1 MNNDRNERIRRA
13 AILVASLDERL
24 AEQMLDNLPVSEA
37 ERILEEVERLGEI
50 DADEQRDVLDE
61 FRRAGRSGRETSPGV
76 EFTYS
81 APQPL
86 PTAKP
91 IAPPVV
97 SEEELRAAE
106 AAKAAEAAL
115 IAELLSVEHP
125 QTIAV
130 ALSRM
135 DHEQGA
141 AVFADLPPALQS
153 DVIDRLAN
161 LQITDETAVFELQ
174 TELQERI
181 AVQRQRRERAAAGAE
196 MARKIVSKTS
206 PTQRDTLLARL
217 SPRDAVAAKLA
228 SLTAVAESAPS
239 AEQVLDIESA
249 IRVAREL
256 VAAQDD
262 STSDEESA
270 GFEAWA
276 DDGDDDR
283 SFLPMELSAEMLED
297 RSRELE
303 SLDDASL
310 LRALQQVDELTVYRA
325 LACSSEKFLRRVA
338 SKLPRR
344 AAGQLRQSVR
354 SIGPTRLI
362 EMRAAQH
369 LLLHMAERT
378 TSAAA

>member
-24 AEQMLDNLPVSEA
+24 AEQMLDNLPVAEA

-86 PTAKP
+86 PAKP
-91 IAPPVV
+91 VAEPVV
-97 SEEELRAAE
+97 SEDELRASE

-161 LQITDETAVFELQ
+161 LQITDETAVSELQ

-181 AVQRQRRERAAAGAE
+181 AIQRLRRERAAAGAE
-196 MARKIVSKTS
+196 MARKIVAKTAPS
-206 PTQRDTLLARL
+206 QRDTLLARL
-217 SPRDAVAAKLA
+217 SPLDAAAAKQA
-228 SLTAVAESAPS
+228 SLGAVAESAVS

-256 VAAQDD
+256 VSAQD
-262 STSDEESA
+262 ESA
-270 GFEAWA
+270 EYQEADGFEAWA
-276 DDGDDDR
+276 DDGEDDR
-283 SFLPMELSAEMLED
+283 NVLPMEFSEEMLAD
-297 RSRELE
+297 RSRDLE
-303 SLDDASL
+303 SLSDAAL

-325 LACSSEKFLRRVA
+325 LACSSEKFFRRVA

-344 AAGQLRQSVR
+344 AASQLRQSVR

-369 LLLHMAERT
+369 LLLQLAEQT
-378 TSAAA
+378 TTAAA

>member
-1 MNNDRNERIRRA
+1 MNYDRNERIRRA
-13 AILVASLDERL
+13 AILVASLDQRL
-24 AEQMLDNLPVSEA
+24 AEQMLDNLPVPEA

-61 FRRAGRSGRETSPGV
+61 FRRAGRSGREASAGV

-81 APQPL
+81 APQP
-86 PTAKP
+86 PVVVKP
-91 IAPPVV
+91 VATPVV
-97 SEEELRAAE
+97 SEEEQRAVE

-135 DHEQGA
+135 DHDQGA

-161 LQITDETAVFELQ
+161 LQITDETAVSDLQ

-181 AVQRQRRERAAAGAE
+181 QIQRQRRERAAAGAE
-196 MARKIVSKTS
+196 MARKIVSKTT

-217 SPRDAVAAKLA
+217 SPRDVAAAKLA
-228 SLTAVAESAPS
+228 SLTGGSESPTFV
-239 AEQVLDIESA
+239 EQTLDIESA

-256 VAAQDD
+256 VGAQD
-262 STSDEESA
+262 ESLNQES

-276 DDGDDDR
+276 DDGDDDGNL
-283 SFLPMELSAEMLED
+283 LPLELPATMLED

-303 SLDDASL
+303 SLDDAAL
-310 LRALQQVDELTVYRA
+310 LRALRHADEQTVYRA
-325 LACSSEKFLRRVA
+325 LACSSDKFLARVA

-344 AAGQLRQSVR
+344 AAGQLRQAVR

-369 LLLHMAERT
+369 LLLHLAERA